1 MNILLKREWNYFKW
15 VLEYET
21 YYFGLDSARFVDI
34 VMNFGIDTGNFRY
47 KKVTKQYE
55 SHIGYFR

>member
-1 MNILLKREWNYFKW
+1 MNILLKREWSRLKRT
-15 VLEYET
+15 LEYET

-34 VMNFGIDTGNFRY
+34 VMNFGIDTGNFRD
-47 KKVTKQYE
+47 KKITKQYE